1 MDERES
7 NLFDRFYKSWRGIEV
22 AYEKIASDC
31 GVTTNVMYILT
42 LLYKNCEP
50 MTQNELSK
58 ELHLSKQTVTSVVDS
73 LEKRGWV
80 TRSID
85 PNDRRNRIVTLTESG
100 RETGR
105 HIGRTM
111 RRAEFSAFGRGEA
124 QSGQQYG
131 KAVGWVCTPL
141 GIGCGIHAIFYRHDE
156 VPVHYLLLIGRA
168 RINNFYIQW
177 IFFPLDVF
185 HFYAFDAYSAKAGS

>member
-80 TRSID
+80 TRSI
-85 PNDRRNRIVTLTESG
+85 VTLTESG

-111 RRAEFSAFGRGEA
+111 RRAEFSAFEML
-124 QSGQQYG
+124 
-131 KAVGWVCTPL
+131 P
-141 GIGCGIHAIFYRHDE
+141 DE
-156 VPVHYLLLIGRA
+156 EKLSLVNSMEKLWDGFAHLWA
-168 RINNFYIQW
+168 
-177 IFFPLDVF
+177 
-185 HFYAFDAYSAKAGS
+185 

>member
-80 TRSID
+80 T
-85 PNDRRNRIVTLTESG
+85 LTESG

-111 RRAEFSAFGRGEA
+111 RRAEFSAFEML
-124 QSGQQYG
+124 
-131 KAVGWVCTPL
+131 P
-141 GIGCGIHAIFYRHDE
+141 DE
-156 VPVHYLLLIGRA
+156 EKLSLVNSMEKLWDGFAHLWA
-168 RINNFYIQW
+168 
-177 IFFPLDVF
+177 
-185 HFYAFDAYSAKAGS
+185 

>member
-58 ELHLSKQTVTSVVDS
+58 ELHLSKQTVSSVVDS

-111 RRAEFSAFGRGEA
+111 RRAEFSAFEML
-124 QSGQQYG
+124 
-131 KAVGWVCTPL
+131 P
-141 GIGCGIHAIFYRHDE
+141 DE
-156 VPVHYLLLIGRA
+156 EKLSLVNSMEKLWDGFAHLWA
-168 RINNFYIQW
+168 
-177 IFFPLDVF
+177 
-185 HFYAFDAYSAKAGS
+185 

>member
-1 MDERES
+1 MTHKTWGAILHDIRKAHEHDIDTTPDYSAAKKVALEIRKTIQSSGEMCIRDRRES

-105 HIGRTM
+105 HIGRT
-111 RRAEFSAFGRGEA
+111 
-124 QSGQQYG
+124 
-131 KAVGWVCTPL
+131 C
-141 GIGCGIHAIFYRHDE
+141 
-156 VPVHYLLLIGRA
+156 LLYTSRC
-168 RINNFYIQW
+168 
-177 IFFPLDVF
+177 V
-185 HFYAFDAYSAKAGS
+185 

>member
-80 TRSID
+80 T
-85 PNDRRNRIVTLTESG
+85 
-100 RETGR
+100 
-105 HIGRTM
+105 
-111 RRAEFSAFGRGEA
+111 
-124 QSGQQYG
+124 
-131 KAVGWVCTPL
+131 
-141 GIGCGIHAIFYRHDE
+141 
-156 VPVHYLLLIGRA
+156 PVSYTH
-168 RINNFYIQW
+168 
-177 IFFPLDVF
+177 LDVYKRQCRP
-185 HFYAFDAYSAKAGS
+185 HMRWKQIHR